1 MSVTLEAPTVV
12 EVQDAAQ
19 PPARRPKPR
28 RPRPPRRPPAPRQ
41 PLDDRR
47 LALLVTL
54 VVVAALLGWVGLQ
67 LLALGALSQSRAQ
80 TDLHNQLRE
89 QLAAQ
94 TAPLGTVDPGE
105 PVALLRIPTLGL
117 EQVVVE
123 GTSSADLQ
131 SGPGHRR
138 DTVLPGQKGVA
149 VVYGKAL
156 TAGAPFRSLAGLI
169 EGDGIEVTTAQGT
182 FTYRVD
188 GVRRAGDPLPAAPT
202 GGRLTLVTADVQG
215 LQPDGV
221 VYVDATLQGD
231 PATGAGRVSAVPES
245 EKALAIDTA
254 GLPMLALALGALL
267 AAVTGAVLLR
277 GRVPGAV
284 LWTLAAPVVLAC
296 LWLVGDQVAPL
307 LPNLF

>member
-1 MSVTLEAPTVV
+1 MSATLEV
-12 EVQDAAQ
+12 EVPIEVEEAAQ

-28 RPRPPRRPPAPRQ
+28 RPHPPRRPPAPRR
-41 PLDDRR
+41 PLEDRR
-47 LALLVTL
+47 LGLLVSL
-54 VVVAALLGWVGLQ
+54 IVVAGLLGWLGLQ
-67 LLALGALSQSRAQ
+67 LLALGALSQNRAQ

-94 TAPLGTVDPGE
+94 TAPLGSVDPGQ

-131 SGPGHRR
+131 AGPGHRR

-188 GVRRAGDPLPAAPT
+188 AVRRAGDPLPAAPS
-202 GGRLTLVTADVQG
+202 GGRLTLVTADVRG

-231 PATGAGRVSAVPES
+231 PATGAGRVSAVPDS
-245 EKALAIDTA
+245 EKALAVDTA
-254 GLPMLALALGALL
+254 GLSMLALALGTLL
-267 AAVTGAVLLR
+267 VTVGGAVLLR
-277 GRVPGAV
+277 DRVPGAV
-284 LWTLAAPVVLAC
+284 LWTLAAPVALAC